1 MVLSGIQLG
10 ASSRPVSGPAAER
23 PYVRR
28 LPDIV
33 SPSEATNQATR
44 AEWRELGFFYELKKN
59 PPSWR
64 IVGSMQGL
72 ANFPR
77 LLDLYAQDPRN
88 RALSEHAHYGPYMY
102 LKIETAEPSEIDNRS
117 IRGSIRDLLRLRDLV
132 AAQLQKAN
140 TGDSFVVGLEYSVLV
155 THPLHFEVREDAFD
169 PASADP
175 QLAAPDA

>member
-1 MVLSGIQLG
+1 
-10 ASSRPVSGPAAER
+10 
-23 PYVRR
+23 
-28 LPDIV
+28 V

-44 AEWRELGFFYELKKN
+44 TEWRELGFFYELKVN

-72 ANFPR
+72 ANFLR

-88 RALSEHAHYGPYMY
+88 QTLSEHVHYGPYMY
-102 LKIETAEPSEIDNRS
+102 LKVETAESPKIDNRS
-117 IRGSIRDLLRLRDLV
+117 IRGPIRDLVRLRDLV
-132 AAQLQKAN
+132 AVQLQQAQS
-140 TGDSFVVGLEYSVLV
+140 GDSFVVGHEYSALV

-175 QLAAPDA
+175 RLSASDA